1 MAYKM
6 TGKSPLMKKLIGGQK
21 NLPQHLQDAIEA
33 SPAKKAACCNKCGSP
48 LKHCGC
54 GKSPM
59 KAKSC
64 DCWDGYKR
72 VPGTKPCAKG
82 SCAKA

>member
-21 NLPQHLQDAIEA
+21 NLPTHLQNAIE
-33 SPAKKAACCNKCGSP
+33 S
-48 LKHCGC
+48 
-54 GKSPM
+54 SPM

-64 DCWDGYKR
+64 NCWKGHSR
-72 VPGTKPCAKG
+72 VPGTKPCAPG
-82 SCAKA
+82 SCKKD